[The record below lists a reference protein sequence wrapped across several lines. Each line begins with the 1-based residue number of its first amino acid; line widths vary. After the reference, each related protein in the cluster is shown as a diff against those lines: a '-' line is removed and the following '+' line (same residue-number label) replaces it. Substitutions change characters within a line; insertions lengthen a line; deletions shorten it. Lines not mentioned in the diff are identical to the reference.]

1 MTRSF
6 RIFLILFSV
15 LGAKAYAQ
23 SALPIRGW
31 KYVPQNEEQWTQYQE
46 QIKSKNYYDVLD
58 LAQKVIKK
66 NDSTGAQKAEA
77 KYLQVLVL
85 KELGYPSLSMDLLFG
100 LIKESPGTQVSY
112 AALDNLNTLLQENF
126 FNQEEFQ
133 NLFNR
138 GSFKEVPES
147 TISMISYF
155 IALDNMKKNLVNWI
169 NDPLS
174 QIDEKSYWYNQLQYF
189 SAINLVKEKK
199 LQAAEDLFEQIEKK
213 DSTPDVIRRKAVLQR
228 ARLLVTRQQYD
239 EAEKLYSKYPFSGRV
254 MGRVLFENAF
264 VRYRSKDYS
273 TALGMLKSLK
283 APFFEIA
290 TNPNQYIL
298 SMMIFRDLC
307 YYQAVKNNA
316 AEFDKKFG
324 KLIKHLKDGK
334 EPKDSLIL
342 MRMALQDSHL
352 KQYADLVDSVRKES
366 ARLASDEAVPKSV
379 RSEFKNAL
387 VRVEERIQ
395 SKLRVPLQKKLA
407 ELSNEMIEVSEKIK
421 LLDYISGLDQFRLKS
436 TYENR
441 DYKAAAAD
449 NFSFDKLYWPVN
461 DEYWTD
467 EFSKYK
473 VILADRCEA
482 DSIKSRT
489 RK

>member
-1 MTRSF
+1 MIKSF
-6 RIFLILFSV
+6 RIFLILFS
-15 LGAKAYAQ
+15 LFSAKAYAQ

-31 KYVPQNEEQWTQYQE
+31 KFVPQNEEQWAKYQE
-46 QIKSKNYYDVLD
+46 QIKAKNYYDVLE
-58 LAQKVIKK
+58 LAQKIIKK
-66 NDSTGAQKAEA
+66 NDSTSSQKAEA

-85 KELGYPSLSMDLLFG
+85 KEINYPSLSMDLLFG
-100 LIKESPGTQVSY
+100 IIKDSPGTQVSY
-112 AALDNLNTLLQENF
+112 AALDQLNTLLQENF
-126 FNQEEFQ
+126 YNQDEFQ

-155 IALDNMKKNLVNWI
+155 IALDNMKKKLVNWI
-169 NDPLS
+169 NEPLS
-174 QIDEKSYWYNQLQYF
+174 QIDEKSYWYSQLQYF

-199 LQAAEDLFEQIEKK
+199 LQAAEDMFEQIEKK
-213 DSTPDVIRRKAVLQR
+213 DSTSEVIKRKAALQR

-239 EAEKLYSKYPFSGRV
+239 EAEKLYSKYPFSGRL
-254 MGRVLFENAF
+254 MGRVLFEEAYL
-264 VRYRSKDYS
+264 RYRTKDYS

-283 APFFEIA
+283 APFFETA
-290 TNPNQYIL
+290 VNPNQYIL
-298 SMMIFRDLC
+298 SMMVFRDLC

-342 MRMALQDSHL
+342 MRMALQDGHL
-352 KQYADLVDSVRKES
+352 KEYADLVDSVRKES
-366 ARLASDEAVPKSV
+366 ARLATDEAIPKSV
-379 RSEFKNAL
+379 RSEYKATL
-387 VRVEERIQ
+387 AHVEERVQ
-395 SKLRVPLQKKLA
+395 SKLRVPLQKKLD
-407 ELSNEMIEVSEKIK
+407 ELSNEVIEVSEKIK

-441 DYKAAAAD
+441 DYKAATAD
-449 NFSFDKLYWPVN
+449 NFSFDKLFWPVN

-473 VILADRCEA
+473 VILTDRCEA
-482 DSIKSRT
+482 DSIKART